1 MSISSKATG
10 LRPGVCTS
18 TTRPSGPYTG
28 QIIYETDT
36 GYLRVWDGSAWDYLS
51 KSQDATTN
59 LPVSDIGAAW
69 TSYTPTVTQ
78 GVAITK
84 TITYAKYSQIQKL
97 VVVNVSMPLTS
108 AGTASNGVSVTL
120 PVTAAN
126 SQRLGGSFQF
136 YDVSANTSH
145 VGVPFLLTTTSV
157 GFITSA
163 SADSYFG
170 GFPAIT
176 IANGDY
182 LFATIIYEA
191 A

>member
-1 MSISSKATG
+1 MATQWTAG
-10 LRPGVCTS
+10 L
-18 TTRPSGPYTG
+18 
-28 QIIYETDT
+28 TDNT
-36 GYLRVWDGSAWDYLS
+36 ALPA
-51 KSQDATTN
+51 ATLN
-59 LPVSDIGAAW
+59 RIGAAW
-69 TSYTPTVTQ
+69 ESYTPTITQ

-84 TITYAKYSQIQKL
+84 TITYAKYTQIQKL
-97 VVVNVSMPLTS
+97 VIVNVSMPLTS
-108 AGTASNGVSVTL
+108 AGTAGNGVSVTL
-120 PVTAAN
+120 PITAAA

-145 VGVPFLLTTTSV
+145 VGVPFLLSTTSV

-170 GFPAIT
+170 GLPAVT

-182 LFATIIYEA
+182 LFSTIIYEA